1 MILLALAITALAGA
15 ANTYRALTQPVV
27 PAGHRATPGWERRLT
42 IFLEQAGA
50 RQGVK
55 PWAFVALSLGSGVL
69 SGSVAYRTLHWA
81 VISLLGALAGAAAPT
96 LYFGRRQ
103 ERRRGELQAALVDAI
118 GQLRASLAGGRS
130 VQQALGDLV
139 RVGPA
144 PLRSEFADLARDLQ
158 RHGVTPAL
166 RRMQARLADPLV
178 DTFASALIMNDRIGG
193 RQIGP
198 VLDQLSRAARAELL
212 LQEEARAQQASTV
225 LQARIIAALPWTLL
239 MLIRVANPGYLA
251 PFNGAAGQLILL
263 ACGAVTIAAYR
274 AMVWLGRLPG
284 EERIPG

>member
-1 MILLALAITALAGA
+1 MIFLALAITALAGT
-15 ANTYRALTQPVV
+15 ANTYRVLTNPVA
-27 PAGHRATPGWERRLT
+27 PAGHRDPPGWERRLT
-42 IFLEQAGA
+42 TFLEQAGV

-55 PWAFVALSLGSGVL
+55 PWAFVALSLGAGVL
-69 SGSVAYRTLHWA
+69 SGSVAYLTLHWA
-81 VISLLGALAGAAAPT
+81 IIGSLGAVAGSAAPT
-96 LYFGRRQ
+96 VYFGRRQ

-118 GQLRASLAGGRS
+118 GQLRASLTGGRS
-130 VQQALGDLV
+130 VQQALGDLA

-166 RRMQARLADPLV
+166 RRMQARLADPLF

-198 VLDQLSRAARAELL
+198 ILDQLSRAARAELL
-212 LQEEARAQQASTV
+212 LQDEARAQQTSTV
-225 LQARIIAALPWTLL
+225 LQARIIAALPWSLL
-239 MLIRVANPGYLA
+239 LLIRAANPDYLA
-251 PFNGAAGQLILL
+251 PFNRAVGQLTLL

-284 EERIPG
+284 EERLPG